1 VRTGRVGDQCE
12 ERLALSPECVDS
24 IFLFVSVMGFKL
36 KAYTLSHSTSPF
48 FGMYFFKI
56 GSHEL
61 FSLGWLQTTILLI
74 STS

>member
-24 IFLFVSVMGFKL
+24 IFLFVSVMGFEL

-48 FGMYFFKI
+48 LGCI
-56 GSHEL
+56 
-61 FSLGWLQTTILLI
+61 FSR
-74 STS
+74 